1 MNNNEA
7 VNNQQATKKKSNV
20 LWILLVAVIIIAMAV
35 EGFIL
40 FNKGRADKNNAD
52 DYVPKTAD
60 QFADEYLEFNPDA
73 TREEAL
79 ELFNRDLGKDTADM
93 LYQDGDGIDYDK
105 VIEYCENGDVI
116 YIDDD
121 GNEKRV
127 TPRDA
132 GKTDADFDK
141 ELEELLKGIE
151 DGTYGAGDST
161 GNTGNTGTTGTGTTG
176 NTGTGNSNTSSEV
189 VGPTES
195 DDGSFI
201 GSDGDIYD
209 PYEGNDDGEPWYPE
223 DHKDVDWE
231 VIDKGNFTSPDPN
244 GDYGYGISG

>member
-7 VNNQQATKKKSNV
+7 VNNQQAQKKKSNV
-20 LWILLVAVIIIAMAV
+20 LWIMFVALIIIAMAV

-40 FNKGRADKNNAD
+40 FNKGRADNGNED
-52 DYVPKTAD
+52 EYVPKTAD

-79 ELFNRDLGKDTADM
+79 ELFNRDLGKDTFDM

-151 DGTYGAGDST
+151 DGTYGAGST
-161 GNTGNTGTTGTGTTG
+161 GNTGSTGTGEVEQG
-176 NTGTGNSNTSSEV
+176 PDTSDP
-189 VGPTES
+189 GAYNGGQP
-195 DDGSFI
+195 DDTV
-201 GSDGDIYD
+201 YD
-209 PYEGNDDGEPWYPE
+209 PATGEDKADQRLQDNSGIKVGTAYGPDTSMSDENDFSGL
-223 DHKDVDWE
+223 
-231 VIDKGNFTSPDPN
+231 
-244 GDYGYGISG
+244 GYGISG

>member
-7 VNNQQATKKKSNV
+7 VNNQQAQKKKSNV
-20 LWILLVAVIIIAMAV
+20 LWLVFVALIIIAMAI

-40 FNKGRADKNNAD
+40 FNKGRADKDNAD
-52 DYVPKTAD
+52 DYTPKTAD

-151 DGTYGAGDST
+151 DGTYGAGGST
-161 GNTGNTGTTGTGTTG
+161 GNTGSTGTGEVSNEADTSDPGAYIGGQPDDTVYDPATG
-176 NTGTGNSNTSSEV
+176 EDKAWYPDDYEDVPTEV
-189 VGPTES
+189 VKPGSGMS
-195 DDGSFI
+195 D
-201 GSDGDIYD
+201 
-209 PYEGNDDGEPWYPE
+209 E
-223 DHKDVDWE
+223 KDFS
-231 VIDKGNFTSPDPN
+231 GL
-244 GDYGYGISG
+244 GYGISG

>member
-7 VNNQQATKKKSNV
+7 VNNQQAQKKKSNV
-20 LWILLVAVIIIAMAV
+20 LWIMFVALIIIAMAV

-40 FNKGRADKNNAD
+40 FNKGRADKGNED
-52 DYVPKTAD
+52 EYVPKTAD

-93 LYQDGDGIDYDK
+93 LFQEGDGIDYDK

-141 ELEELLKGIE
+141 ELDELLKGIE
-151 DGTYGAGDST
+151 DGTYGAGGST
-161 GNTGNTGTTGTGTTG
+161 GNTGSTGTGEVEQG
-176 NTGTGNSNTSSEV
+176 PDTSDP
-189 VGPTES
+189 GAYIGGQP
-195 DDGSFI
+195 DDTV
-201 GSDGDIYD
+201 YD
-209 PYEGNDDGEPWYPE
+209 PSTGEDKTDPRLVEDTSGITIEVTKPGTKADPTPDGAF
-223 DHKDVDWE
+223 D
-231 VIDKGNFTSPDPN
+231 GLN
-244 GDYGYGISG
+244 YGISG

>member
-7 VNNQQATKKKSNV
+7 VNNQQAQKKKSNV
-20 LWILLVAVIIIAMAV
+20 LWIVLVALIIIAMAV

-40 FNKGRADKNNAD
+40 FNKGRADKDNAD
-52 DYVPKTAD
+52 EYVPKTAD

-93 LYQDGDGIDYDK
+93 LFQEGDGIDYDK

-161 GNTGNTGTTGTGTTG
+161 GNTGTNGNTGSTGTTGTGEV
-176 NTGTGNSNTSSEV
+176 SNEPDTSDPGAYE
-189 VGPTES
+189 GGQP
-195 DDGSFI
+195 DDTV
-201 GSDGDIYD
+201 YD
-209 PYEGNDDGEPWYPE
+209 PDAGEDKAWYPDDYE
-223 DHKDVDWE
+223 DVPTDVVKPGSGMSDEKDFS
-231 VIDKGNFTSPDPN
+231 GL
-244 GDYGYGISG
+244 GYGISG

>member
-7 VNNQQATKKKSNV
+7 VNNQQAQKKKSNV
-20 LWILLVAVIIIAMAV
+20 LWIVFVALIILAMAV

-40 FNKGRADKNNAD
+40 FNKGRADKDNED
-52 DYVPKTAD
+52 EYVPKTAD

-93 LYQDGDGIDYDK
+93 LFQEGDGIDYDK

-151 DGTYGAGDST
+151 DGTYGAGGS
-161 GNTGNTGTTGTGTTG
+161 TG
-176 NTGTGNSNTSSEV
+176 NTGTGTGEVSNEPDTSDP
-189 VGPTES
+189 GAYIGGQP
-195 DDGSFI
+195 DDT
-201 GSDGDIYD
+201 IYD
-209 PYEGNDDGEPWYPE
+209 PADGEDKTDPRLQDNSGIKVGTAYGPDTE
-223 DHKDVDWE
+223 EGDHKDFS
-231 VIDKGNFTSPDPN
+231 GL
-244 GDYGYGISG
+244 GYGISG

>member
-1 MNNNEA
+1 MNNNKA
-7 VNNQQATKKKSNV
+7 VNNQQDQKKKSNV
-20 LWILLVAVIIIAMAV
+20 LWIVFVALIIIAMAI

-40 FNKGRADKNNAD
+40 FNKGRADKDNAD
-52 DYVPKTAD
+52 EYVPKTAD

-93 LYQDGDGIDYDK
+93 LFQEGDGIDYDK

-141 ELEELLKGIE
+141 ELDELLKGIE

-161 GNTGNTGTTGTGTTG
+161 GNTGNTGNAGNTG
-176 NTGTGNSNTSSEV
+176 NTGSTGTGEVSNEPDTSDPGAYE
-189 VGPTES
+189 GGQP
-195 DDGSFI
+195 DDTV
-201 GSDGDIYD
+201 YD
-209 PYEGNDDGEPWYPE
+209 PATGEDKAWYPDDYE
-223 DHKDVDWE
+223 DVPTGVYK
-231 VIDKGNFTSPDPN
+231 PDTKADPTPE
-244 GDYGYGISG
+244 GAFDGLSYGISG

>member
-7 VNNQQATKKKSNV
+7 LNNNQSVKKKSA
-20 LWILLVAVIIIAMAV
+20 LPWIILVAVVIIAMVV

-40 FNKGRADKNNAD
+40 FNKGRAEKDND
-52 DYVPKTAD
+52 DYTPKTAD

-73 TREEAL
+73 SREDAL
-79 ELFNRDLGKDTADM
+79 ELFNRDLGEDTFDM
-93 LYQDGDGIDYDK
+93 LFQDGDAIDPDRI
-105 VIEYCENGDVI
+105 IEYCENGDII

-121 GNEKRV
+121 GNEQRV

-132 GKTDADFDK
+132 GKTDEDFDK

-151 DGTYGAGDST
+151 DGTYGG
-161 GNTGNTGTTGTGTTG
+161 GTDANDNSGS
-176 NTGTGNSNTSSEV
+176 NNSNTSSEV

-209 PYEGNDDGEPWYPE
+209 PYEGDDSGEPWYPE

-231 VIDKGNFTSPDPN
+231 VIDSGNFTSPDPN

>member
-7 VNNQQATKKKSNV
+7 VNNQQAQKKKSNV
-20 LWILLVAVIIIAMAV
+20 LWIVFVALIIIAMAV

-40 FNKGRADKNNAD
+40 FNKGRADKDNED
-52 DYVPKTAD
+52 EYVPKTAD

-93 LYQDGDGIDYDK
+93 LFQEGDGIDYDK

-141 ELEELLKGIE
+141 ELDELLKGIE
-151 DGTYGAGDST
+151 DGTYGDSNYT
-161 GNTGNTGTTGTGTTG
+161 GNTGNTG
-176 NTGTGNSNTSSEV
+176 NTGSTGEVEQGPDTSDPGAYEGGQPDDTVYDPATGEDKAWYPDDYEDVPTEV
-189 VGPTES
+189 VKP
-195 DDGSFI
+195 
-201 GSDGDIYD
+201 GDVN
-209 PYEGNDDGEPWYPE
+209 PVE
-223 DHKDVDWE
+223 KDFS
-231 VIDKGNFTSPDPN
+231 GL
-244 GDYGYGISG
+244 GYGISG

>member
-20 LWILLVAVIIIAMAV
+20 LWILFVALIIIAMAV

-40 FNKGRADKNNAD
+40 FNKGRADKDNAD
-52 DYVPKTAD
+52 EYVPKTAD

-93 LYQDGDGIDYDK
+93 LFQEGDGIDYDK

-151 DGTYGAGDST
+151 DGTYGST
-161 GNTGNTGTTGTGTTG
+161 GNTGNNGSTGTGEVEQG
-176 NTGTGNSNTSSEV
+176 PDTSDP
-189 VGPTES
+189 GAYNGGQP
-195 DDGSFI
+195 DDTV
-201 GSDGDIYD
+201 YD
-209 PYEGNDDGEPWYPE
+209 PATGEDKAWYPDDYE
-223 DHKDVDWE
+223 DVPTGAYK
-231 VIDKGNFTSPDPN
+231 PDTKADPTPEGAFDGLN
-244 GDYGYGISG
+244 YGISG

>member
-7 VNNQQATKKKSNV
+7 VNNQQAQKKKSNV
-20 LWILLVAVIIIAMAV
+20 LWIVFVALIIIAMAV

-40 FNKGRADKNNAD
+40 FNKGRADKGNED
-52 DYVPKTAD
+52 EYVPKTAD

-93 LYQDGDGIDYDK
+93 LFQEGDGIDYDK

-141 ELEELLKGIE
+141 ELDELLKGIE

-161 GNTGNTGTTGTGTTG
+161 GNTGNTCNGSTG
-176 NTGTGNSNTSSEV
+176 NTGSTGTGEVEQGPDTSDPGAYE
-189 VGPTES
+189 GGQP
-195 DDGSFI
+195 DDTV
-201 GSDGDIYD
+201 YD
-209 PYEGNDDGEPWYPE
+209 PDAGEDKTDPRLVE
-223 DHKDVDWE
+223 DTSGITIEAVKPVDVNPVEKDFS
-231 VIDKGNFTSPDPN
+231 GL
-244 GDYGYGISG
+244 GYGISG

>member
-7 VNNQQATKKKSNV
+7 VNNQQAQKKKSNV
-20 LWILLVAVIIIAMAV
+20 LWIVFVALIIIAMAV

-40 FNKGRADKNNAD
+40 FNKGRADNGNED
-52 DYVPKTAD
+52 EYVPKTAD

-93 LYQDGDGIDYDK
+93 LFQEGDGIDYDK

-151 DGTYGAGDST
+151 DGTYGDTSST
-161 GNTGNTGTTGTGTTG
+161 GNTGNTGSNGTTG
-176 NTGTGNSNTSSEV
+176 EVEQGPDTSDPGAYE
-189 VGPTES
+189 GGQP
-195 DDGSFI
+195 DDTV
-201 GSDGDIYD
+201 YD
-209 PYEGNDDGEPWYPE
+209 PATGEDKTDPRLQDNSGIKVGTAYGPDTSMSDENDFSGL
-223 DHKDVDWE
+223 
-231 VIDKGNFTSPDPN
+231 
-244 GDYGYGISG
+244 GYGISG

>member
-7 VNNQQATKKKSNV
+7 VNNQQAQKKKSNV
-20 LWILLVAVIIIAMAV
+20 LWIMFVALIIIAMAV

-40 FNKGRADKNNAD
+40 FNKGRADKDNAD
-52 DYVPKTAD
+52 EYTPKTAD

-93 LYQDGDGIDYDK
+93 LFQEGDGIDYDK

-151 DGTYGAGDST
+151 DGTYGAGGST
-161 GNTGNTGTTGTGTTG
+161 GNTGSTGTGEVEQG
-176 NTGTGNSNTSSEV
+176 PDTSDP
-189 VGPTES
+189 GAYNGGQP
-195 DDGSFI
+195 DDTV
-201 GSDGDIYD
+201 YD
-209 PYEGNDDGEPWYPE
+209 PDAGEDKTDPRLQDNSGIKVGTAYGPDTKADPTPDGAF
-223 DHKDVDWE
+223 D
-231 VIDKGNFTSPDPN
+231 GLN
-244 GDYGYGISG
+244 YGISG

>member
-7 VNNQQATKKKSNV
+7 VNNQQAQKKKSNV
-20 LWILLVAVIIIAMAV
+20 LWIVFVALIIIAMAV

-40 FNKGRADKNNAD
+40 FNKGRADKDNAD
-52 DYVPKTAD
+52 EYVPKTAD

-93 LYQDGDGIDYDK
+93 LFQEGDGIDYDK

-141 ELEELLKGIE
+141 ELDELLKGIE
-151 DGTYGAGDST
+151 DGTYGAGGST
-161 GNTGNTGTTGTGTTG
+161 GNTGSTGTGEVEQG
-176 NTGTGNSNTSSEV
+176 PDTSDPGAYE
-189 VGPTES
+189 GGQP
-195 DDGSFI
+195 DDTV
-201 GSDGDIYD
+201 YD
-209 PYEGNDDGEPWYPE
+209 PATGEDKTDPRLVE
-223 DHKDVDWE
+223 DTSGITIEATKPGSGMSDEKDFS
-231 VIDKGNFTSPDPN
+231 GL
-244 GDYGYGISG
+244 GYGISG

>member
-7 VNNQQATKKKSNV
+7 VNNQQAQKKKSNV
-20 LWILLVAVIIIAMAV
+20 LWILFVALIIIAMAV

-40 FNKGRADKNNAD
+40 FNKGRADKDNAD
-52 DYVPKTAD
+52 EYVPKTAD

-93 LYQDGDGIDYDK
+93 LFQEGDGIDYDK

-121 GNEKRV
+121 GNKKRV

-141 ELEELLKGIE
+141 ELDELLKGIE
-151 DGTYGAGDST
+151 DGTYGAGGST
-161 GNTGNTGTTGTGTTG
+161 GNTGSTGTGEVEQG
-176 NTGTGNSNTSSEV
+176 PDTSDPGAYIGGQPDDTVYDPDAGEDKAWYPDDYEDV
-189 VGPTES
+189 PTEATK
-195 DDGSFI
+195 
-201 GSDGDIYD
+201 
-209 PYEGNDDGEPWYPE
+209 PGE
-223 DHKDVDWE
+223 
-231 VIDKGNFTSPDPN
+231 FN
-244 GDYGYGISG
+244 GDKKDFSGLGYGISG

>member
-7 VNNQQATKKKSNV
+7 VNNQQAQKKKSNV
-20 LWILLVAVIIIAMAV
+20 IWIVFVALIIIAMAV

-40 FNKGRADKNNAD
+40 FNKGRADKDNAD
-52 DYVPKTAD
+52 EYVPKTAD

-79 ELFNRDLGKDTADM
+79 ELFNRDLGKDTFDM

-151 DGTYGAGDST
+151 DGTYGDSNSTGNT
-161 GNTGNTGTTGTGTTG
+161 GNTGNTGTTGSTGEV
-176 NTGTGNSNTSSEV
+176 SNEPDTSDPGAYE
-189 VGPTES
+189 GGQP
-195 DDGSFI
+195 DDTV
-201 GSDGDIYD
+201 YD
-209 PYEGNDDGEPWYPE
+209 PDAGEDKTDPRLQDNSGIKVGKAYRPE
-223 DHKDVDWE
+223 DVDPVEKDFS
-231 VIDKGNFTSPDPN
+231 GL
-244 GDYGYGISG
+244 GYGISG

>member
-20 LWILLVAVIIIAMAV
+20 LWIVFVALIIIAMAV

-40 FNKGRADKNNAD
+40 FNKGRADKGNED
-52 DYVPKTAD
+52 EYVPKTAD

-151 DGTYGAGDST
+151 DGTYGSTGNTGNTGST
-161 GNTGNTGTTGTGTTG
+161 GNTGNTGTTCEV
-176 NTGTGNSNTSSEV
+176 SNEPDTSDP
-189 VGPTES
+189 GAYNGGQP
-195 DDGSFI
+195 DDTV
-201 GSDGDIYD
+201 YD
-209 PYEGNDDGEPWYPE
+209 PDAGEDKAWYPDDYE
-223 DHKDVDWE
+223 DVPTTVYTPDTPMGTEKDFS
-231 VIDKGNFTSPDPN
+231 GL
-244 GDYGYGISG
+244 GYGISG

>member
-7 VNNQQATKKKSNV
+7 VNNQQTQKKKSNV
-20 LWILLVAVIIIAMAV
+20 LWIVFVALIIIAMAI

-40 FNKGRADKNNAD
+40 FNKGRADKDNAD
-52 DYVPKTAD
+52 EYVPKTAD

-93 LYQDGDGIDYDK
+93 LFQEGDGIDYDK

-141 ELEELLKGIE
+141 ELDELLKGIE
-151 DGTYGAGDST
+151 DGTYGVGGST
-161 GNTGNTGTTGTGTTG
+161 GNTGSTGNNGTTG
-176 NTGTGNSNTSSEV
+176 NTSSTGEVSNEPDTSDPGAYE
-189 VGPTES
+189 GGQP
-195 DDGSFI
+195 DDTV
-201 GSDGDIYD
+201 YD
-209 PYEGNDDGEPWYPE
+209 PATGEDKAWYPDDYE
-223 DHKDVDWE
+223 DVPTDVVKPGDVNPVEKDFS
-231 VIDKGNFTSPDPN
+231 GL
-244 GDYGYGISG
+244 GYGISG

>member
-7 VNNQQATKKKSNV
+7 VNNQQAQKKKSNV
-20 LWILLVAVIIIAMAV
+20 IWIVFVALIIIAMAV

-40 FNKGRADKNNAD
+40 FNKGRADKDNAD
-52 DYVPKTAD
+52 EYVPKTAD

-79 ELFNRDLGKDTADM
+79 ELFNRDLGKDTFDM

-151 DGTYGAGDST
+151 DGTYGDSNST
-161 GNTGNTGTTGTGTTG
+161 GNTGNTGTTGSTGEV
-176 NTGTGNSNTSSEV
+176 SNEPDTSDPGAYE
-189 VGPTES
+189 GGQP
-195 DDGSFI
+195 DDTV
-201 GSDGDIYD
+201 YD
-209 PYEGNDDGEPWYPE
+209 PDAGEDKTDPRLQDNSGIKVGKAYRPE
-223 DHKDVDWE
+223 DVDPVEKDFS
-231 VIDKGNFTSPDPN
+231 GL
-244 GDYGYGISG
+244 GYGISG

>member
-20 LWILLVAVIIIAMAV
+20 LWILFVALIIIAMAV

-40 FNKGRADKNNAD
+40 FNKGRADKDNAD
-52 DYVPKTAD
+52 EYVPKTAD

-93 LYQDGDGIDYDK
+93 LFQEGDGIDYDK

-151 DGTYGAGDST
+151 DGTYGST
-161 GNTGNTGTTGTGTTG
+161 GNTGNTGSTGTGEVEQG
-176 NTGTGNSNTSSEV
+176 PDTSDP
-189 VGPTES
+189 GAYNGGQP
-195 DDGSFI
+195 DDTV
-201 GSDGDIYD
+201 YD
-209 PYEGNDDGEPWYPE
+209 PATGEDKADPRLQDNSGIKVGTAYGPDTSMSDENDFSGL
-223 DHKDVDWE
+223 
-231 VIDKGNFTSPDPN
+231 
-244 GDYGYGISG
+244 GYGISG

>member
-7 VNNQQATKKKSNV
+7 VNNQQAQKKKSNV
-20 LWILLVAVIIIAMAV
+20 IWIVFVALIIIAMAV

-40 FNKGRADKNNAD
+40 FNKGRADKDNAD
-52 DYVPKTAD
+52 EYVPKTAD

-151 DGTYGAGDST
+151 DGTYGATGNT
-161 GNTGNTGTTGTGTTG
+161 GNTGNTGTTGTTG
-176 NTGTGNSNTSSEV
+176 STGEVEQGPDTSDPGAYEGGQPDDTVYDPATGEDKAWYPDDYEDVPTEV
-189 VGPTES
+189 VKPDSGMS
-195 DDGSFI
+195 D
-201 GSDGDIYD
+201 
-209 PYEGNDDGEPWYPE
+209 ENDFSGL
-223 DHKDVDWE
+223 
-231 VIDKGNFTSPDPN
+231 
-244 GDYGYGISG
+244 GYGISG

>member
-7 VNNQQATKKKSNV
+7 VNNKQAQKKKSNV
-20 LWILLVAVIIIAMAV
+20 LWIVFVALIIIAMAV

-40 FNKGRADKNNAD
+40 FNKGRADKDNED
-52 DYVPKTAD
+52 EYVPKTAD

-93 LYQDGDGIDYDK
+93 LFQEGDGIDYDK

-141 ELEELLKGIE
+141 ELDELLKGIE
-151 DGTYGAGDST
+151 DGTYGDSNST
-161 GNTGNTGTTGTGTTG
+161 GNTGNTGTGSTG
-176 NTGTGNSNTSSEV
+176 NTGSTGTGEVEQGPDTSDPGAYEGGQPDDTVYDPATGEDKAWYPDDYEDVPTEV
-189 VGPTES
+189 VKP
-195 DDGSFI
+195 
-201 GSDGDIYD
+201 GDVN
-209 PYEGNDDGEPWYPE
+209 PVE
-223 DHKDVDWE
+223 KDFS
-231 VIDKGNFTSPDPN
+231 GL
-244 GDYGYGISG
+244 GYGISG

>member
-7 VNNQQATKKKSNV
+7 VNNQQAQKKKSNV
-20 LWILLVAVIIIAMAV
+20 LWIVFVALIIIAMAI

-40 FNKGRADKNNAD
+40 FNKGRANNGNED
-52 DYVPKTAD
+52 EYVPKTAD

-93 LYQDGDGIDYDK
+93 LFQEGDGIDYDK

-141 ELEELLKGIE
+141 ELDELLKGIE
-151 DGTYGAGDST
+151 DGTYGVGGST
-161 GNTGNTGTTGTGTTG
+161 GNTGSTGNNGTTG
-176 NTGTGNSNTSSEV
+176 NTSSTGEVSNEPDTSDPGAYE
-189 VGPTES
+189 GGQP
-195 DDGSFI
+195 DDTV
-201 GSDGDIYD
+201 YD
-209 PYEGNDDGEPWYPE
+209 PATGE
-223 DHKDVDWE
+223 DHTDPRLVEDTSGIIIEVTKPGEANPVEKDFS
-231 VIDKGNFTSPDPN
+231 GL
-244 GDYGYGISG
+244 GYGISG

>member
-7 VNNQQATKKKSNV
+7 VNSQQAQKKKSNV
-20 LWILLVAVIIIAMAV
+20 LWIMFVALIIIAMAV

-40 FNKGRADKNNAD
+40 FNKGRADKDNED
-52 DYVPKTAD
+52 EYVPKTAD

-79 ELFNRDLGKDTADM
+79 ELFNRDLGKDTFDM
-93 LYQDGDGIDYDK
+93 LFQEGDGIDYDK

-141 ELEELLKGIE
+141 ELDELLKGIE
-151 DGTYGAGDST
+151 DGTYGAGGS
-161 GNTGNTGTTGTGTTG
+161 TGNTGTTGNTG
-176 NTGTGNSNTSSEV
+176 NNGSTGSTGEVSNEPDTSDP
-189 VGPTES
+189 GAYNGGQP
-195 DDGSFI
+195 DDTV
-201 GSDGDIYD
+201 YD
-209 PYEGNDDGEPWYPE
+209 PATGEDKTDPRLVE
-223 DHKDVDWE
+223 DTSGITIE
-231 VIDKGNFTSPDPN
+231 VTKPGEFN
-244 GDYGYGISG
+244 GDKKDFSGLGYGISG

>member
-20 LWILLVAVIIIAMAV
+20 LWILFVALIIIAMAV

-40 FNKGRADKNNAD
+40 FNKGRADKGNED
-52 DYVPKTAD
+52 EYVPKTAD

-93 LYQDGDGIDYDK
+93 LFQEGDGIDYDK

-151 DGTYGAGDST
+151 DGTYGDSNYT
-161 GNTGNTGTTGTGTTG
+161 GNTGDTGTGEVEQGPDTSDPGAYNGGQPDDTVYDPATG
-176 NTGTGNSNTSSEV
+176 EDKAWYPDDYEDVPTEV
-189 VGPTES
+189 VKP
-195 DDGSFI
+195 
-201 GSDGDIYD
+201 
-209 PYEGNDDGEPWYPE
+209 GEANPVE
-223 DHKDVDWE
+223 KDFS
-231 VIDKGNFTSPDPN
+231 GL
-244 GDYGYGISG
+244 GYGISG

>member
-7 VNNQQATKKKSNV
+7 VNNQQAQKKKSNV
-20 LWILLVAVIIIAMAV
+20 LWIVFVAVIIIAMAV

-40 FNKGRADKNNAD
+40 FNKGRADKGNED
-52 DYVPKTAD
+52 EYVPKTAD

-93 LYQDGDGIDYDK
+93 LFQEGDGIDYDK

-141 ELEELLKGIE
+141 ELDELLKGIE
-151 DGTYGAGDST
+151 DGTYGDSNYTGNTGST
-161 GNTGNTGTTGTGTTG
+161 GNTGNTGTTGTGEVSNEPDTSDPGAYEGGQPDDTVYDPATG
-176 NTGTGNSNTSSEV
+176 EDKAWYPDDYEDVPTEV
-189 VGPTES
+189 VKPDSGMS
-195 DDGSFI
+195 D
-201 GSDGDIYD
+201 
-209 PYEGNDDGEPWYPE
+209 ENDFSGL
-223 DHKDVDWE
+223 
-231 VIDKGNFTSPDPN
+231 
-244 GDYGYGISG
+244 GYGISG

>member
-7 VNNQQATKKKSNV
+7 VNNQQAQKKKSNV
-20 LWILLVAVIIIAMAV
+20 LWIVFVALIIIAMAV

-40 FNKGRADKNNAD
+40 FNKGRADKGNED
-52 DYVPKTAD
+52 EYVPKTAD

-93 LYQDGDGIDYDK
+93 LFQEGDGIDYDK

-151 DGTYGAGDST
+151 DGTYGAGGST
-161 GNTGNTGTTGTGTTG
+161 GNTGSTGTGEV
-176 NTGTGNSNTSSEV
+176 SNEPDTSDP
-189 VGPTES
+189 GAYIGGQP
-195 DDGSFI
+195 DDTV
-201 GSDGDIYD
+201 YD
-209 PYEGNDDGEPWYPE
+209 PATGEDKAWYPDDYE
-223 DHKDVDWE
+223 DVPTTVYTPDVKTE
-231 VIDKGNFTSPDPN
+231 G
-244 GDYGYGISG
+244 GYDYSGLGYGISG

>member
-7 VNNQQATKKKSNV
+7 VNNKQAQKKKSNV
-20 LWILLVAVIIIAMAV
+20 LWIVFVALIIIAMAV

-40 FNKGRADKNNAD
+40 FNKGRADKDNAD
-52 DYVPKTAD
+52 EYVPKTAD

-93 LYQDGDGIDYDK
+93 LFQEGDGIDYDK

-151 DGTYGAGDST
+151 DGTYGAGGS
-161 GNTGNTGTTGTGTTG
+161 TG
-176 NTGTGNSNTSSEV
+176 NTGTGTGEVSNEPDTSDP
-189 VGPTES
+189 GAYIGGQP
-195 DDGSFI
+195 DDTV
-201 GSDGDIYD
+201 YD
-209 PYEGNDDGEPWYPE
+209 PADGEDQTDPRLVE
-223 DHKDVDWE
+223 DTSGITIEVTKPGDANPVEKDFS
-231 VIDKGNFTSPDPN
+231 GL
-244 GDYGYGISG
+244 GYGISG

>member
-20 LWILLVAVIIIAMAV
+20 LWIVFVALIIIAMAV

-40 FNKGRADKNNAD
+40 FNKGLADKDNAD
-52 DYVPKTAD
+52 DYTPKTAD

-93 LYQDGDGIDYDK
+93 LFQDGDAIDYDK

-151 DGTYGAGDST
+151 DGTYGAGGST
-161 GNTGNTGTTGTGTTG
+161 GNTGSTGTGEVEQG
-176 NTGTGNSNTSSEV
+176 PDTSDP
-189 VGPTES
+189 GAYNGGQP
-195 DDGSFI
+195 DDTV
-201 GSDGDIYD
+201 YD
-209 PYEGNDDGEPWYPE
+209 PADGEDKTDPRLVEDTSGITIEVTKPE
-223 DHKDVDWE
+223 DANP
-231 VIDKGNFTSPDPN
+231 IG
-244 GDYGYGISG
+244 GYDYSGLGYGISG

>member
-7 VNNQQATKKKSNV
+7 VNNQQAQKKKSNV
-20 LWILLVAVIIIAMAV
+20 LWIVFVALIIIAMAV

-40 FNKGRADKNNAD
+40 FNKGQADKDNAD
-52 DYVPKTAD
+52 EYVPKTAD

-93 LYQDGDGIDYDK
+93 LFQEGDGIDYDK

-121 GNEKRV
+121 GNKKRV

-141 ELEELLKGIE
+141 ELDELLKGIE
-151 DGTYGAGDST
+151 DGTYGAGGST
-161 GNTGNTGTTGTGTTG
+161 GNTGSTGTGEVEQG
-176 NTGTGNSNTSSEV
+176 PDTSDPGAYIGGQPDDTVYDPDAGEDKAWYPDDYEDV
-189 VGPTES
+189 PTEATK
-195 DDGSFI
+195 
-201 GSDGDIYD
+201 
-209 PYEGNDDGEPWYPE
+209 PGE
-223 DHKDVDWE
+223 
-231 VIDKGNFTSPDPN
+231 FN
-244 GDYGYGISG
+244 GDKKDFSGLGYGISG

>member
-7 VNNQQATKKKSNV
+7 VNNQQAQKKKSNV
-20 LWILLVAVIIIAMAV
+20 LWIVFVALIIIAMAV

-40 FNKGRADKNNAD
+40 FNKGRADKDNAD
-52 DYVPKTAD
+52 DYTPKTAD

-132 GKTDADFDK
+132 GKTDADFDR

-151 DGTYGAGDST
+151 DGTYGSTGNT
-161 GNTGNTGTTGTGTTG
+161 GNTGNTGTTGEV
-176 NTGTGNSNTSSEV
+176 SNEPDTSDP
-189 VGPTES
+189 GAYNGGQP
-195 DDGSFI
+195 DDTV
-201 GSDGDIYD
+201 YD
-209 PYEGNDDGEPWYPE
+209 PDAGEDKAWYPDDYE
-223 DHKDVDWE
+223 DVPTTVYTPDTPMGTEKDFS
-231 VIDKGNFTSPDPN
+231 GL
-244 GDYGYGISG
+244 GYGISG

>member
-7 VNNQQATKKKSNV
+7 VNNQQAQKKKSNV
-20 LWILLVAVIIIAMAV
+20 LWIVFVALIIIAMAV

-40 FNKGRADKNNAD
+40 FNKGRADKDNAD
-52 DYVPKTAD
+52 EYVPKTAD

-93 LYQDGDGIDYDK
+93 LFQEGDGIDYDK

-151 DGTYGAGDST
+151 DGTYGAGGSA
-161 GNTGNTGTTGTGTTG
+161 G
-176 NTGTGNSNTSSEV
+176 NTGTGTGEVSNEPDTSDP
-189 VGPTES
+189 GAYIGGQP
-195 DDGSFI
+195 DDTV
-201 GSDGDIYD
+201 YD
-209 PYEGNDDGEPWYPE
+209 PATGEDKAWYPDDYE
-223 DHKDVDWE
+223 DVPTTVYTPDTPMGTEKDFS
-231 VIDKGNFTSPDPN
+231 GL
-244 GDYGYGISG
+244 GYGISG

>member
-7 VNNQQATKKKSNV
+7 VNNQQAQKKKSNV
-20 LWILLVAVIIIAMAV
+20 LWIVFVALIIIAMAV

-40 FNKGRADKNNAD
+40 FNKGRADKDNAD
-52 DYVPKTAD
+52 EYVPKTAD

-93 LYQDGDGIDYDK
+93 LFQEGDGIDYDK

-141 ELEELLKGIE
+141 ELDELLKGIE
-151 DGTYGAGDST
+151 DGTYGVCDST
-161 GNTGNTGTTGTGTTG
+161 GNTGTNGNTGSTG
-176 NTGTGNSNTSSEV
+176 NTGTGEVSNEPDTSDPGAYE
-189 VGPTES
+189 GGQP
-195 DDGSFI
+195 DDTV
-201 GSDGDIYD
+201 YD
-209 PYEGNDDGEPWYPE
+209 PDAGEDKTDTRLQDNSGIKVGNAYKPE
-223 DHKDVDWE
+223 DGMSDEKDFS
-231 VIDKGNFTSPDPN
+231 GLN
-244 GDYGYGISG
+244 YGISG